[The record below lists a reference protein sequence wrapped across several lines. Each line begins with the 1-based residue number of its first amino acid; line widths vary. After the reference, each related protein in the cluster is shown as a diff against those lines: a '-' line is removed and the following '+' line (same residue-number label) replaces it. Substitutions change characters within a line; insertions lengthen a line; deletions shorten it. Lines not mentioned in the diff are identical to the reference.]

1 MSVQGIHIEVSD
13 EKPPATRVL
22 DRSLYLILSEIK
34 PFFGVDSQTP
44 VEAVRLILPAHYL
57 AEGLYRIM

>member
-1 MSVQGIHIEVSD
+1 MEVSD
-13 EKPPATRVL
+13 SFGSADRVL

-44 VEAVRLILPAHYL
+44 VEAVRLILPAQYL
-57 AEGLYRIM
+57 VEGLYRLM